1 MRHIGA
7 LSLMVG
13 LARRVTGKEA
23 DEGAERCSRLPGV
36 RRGAVGL

>member
-23 DEGAERCSRLPGV
+23 DEGAERCSCLPAV
-36 RRGAVGL
+36 RRGKAGV